1 MTPWERRMQAAL
13 LDAADVFSRYADYHL
28 AKEPP
33 DREKAQRN
41 VECAAVCRE
50 AAMEPDRV
58 IHTPYA
64 ETRQP

>member
-1 MTPWERRMQAAL
+1 MTAWERRMQAAL
-13 LDAADVFSRYADYHL
+13 LDAADVFSRYADHHL

-50 AAMEPDRV
+50 AATELKPGFGTL
-58 IHTPYA
+58 TPVG
-64 ETRQP
+64 Q